1 MITFTKGIQVEYK
14 NCNGFIEFVSDEY
27 VTVCI
32 ETYDDKF
39 RSVCMLVYPHEWK
52 DIEIVGDYETE
63 AK

>member
-1 MITFTKGIQVEYK
+1 MSSNILTIF
-14 NCNGFIEFVSDEY
+14 NDHFIEFVSDEY

-39 RSVCMLVYPHEWK
+39 RSVCMLVYPNEWK
-52 DIEIVGDYETE
+52 NIEIIGDYETE

>member
-1 MITFTKGIQVEYK
+1 MMTFAEGIQVEYR
-14 NCNGFIEFVSDEY
+14 NCTGIIEFICDEY

-39 RSVCMLVYPHEWK
+39 RSVCMLVYPNDWK
-52 DIEIVGDYETE
+52 NIEIIGDYETE

>member
-1 MITFTKGIQVEYK
+1 MMTFTEGIQVEYK
-14 NCNGFIEFVSDEY
+14 NCTGIIEFVSDEY

-52 DIEIVGDYETE
+52 DIEIVGNYETE

>member
-1 MITFTKGIQVEYK
+1 MTTFAKGTQVKYK
-14 NCNGFIEFVSDEY
+14 DRTGFIEFVCDEY

-39 RSVCMLVYPHEWK
+39 RSVCMLVYPDQWK

>member
-1 MITFTKGIQVEYK
+1 MMTFTKGIQVEYK
-14 NCNGFIEFVSDEY
+14 KCTGVIEFVCDEY

-39 RSVCMLVYPHEWK
+39 RSVCMLVYPDEWK

>member
-1 MITFTKGIQVEYK
+1 MMTFTKGIQVEYK
-14 NCNGFIEFVSDEY
+14 NCTGVIEFVSDEY

-63 AK
+63 TK